1 MINIYRSLTVSVFVT
16 ILFACSSSSDDD
28 SENGTG
34 IDSDGSVSAFNVSGD
49 SRLARVERT
58 SATGDVL
65 VTGYSYND
73 DGRIQEIAGV
83 NNGELIFTL
92 VYSYDENGRALTRL
106 QDRSAV
112 EDQDT
117 IREYVYDVDL
127 PVGYFLFDV
136 GEVRPKNAVRFR
148 YSDNQI
154 VGFDF
159 KDLDPLLDNPTLAD
173 GTLANTGT
181 LTISDSGNVTSLIE
195 QAADGSNMRITSFVT
210 NAVGQRISD
219 ETLDSDGN
227 TLFTSVWEYE
237 AAPCIEF
244 PQGTLSQWLCVQTL

>member
-92 VYSYDENGRALTRL
+92 VYSCLLYTSPSPR
-106 QDRSAV
+106 DR
-112 EDQDT
+112 
-117 IREYVYDVDL
+117 
-127 PVGYFLFDV
+127 G
-136 GEVRPKNAVRFR
+136 
-148 YSDNQI
+148 
-154 VGFDF
+154 
-159 KDLDPLLDNPTLAD
+159 
-173 GTLANTGT
+173 
-181 LTISDSGNVTSLIE
+181 
-195 QAADGSNMRITSFVT
+195 
-210 NAVGQRISD
+210 
-219 ETLDSDGN
+219 
-227 TLFTSVWEYE
+227 
-237 AAPCIEF
+237 
-244 PQGTLSQWLCVQTL
+244 